1 MTSHGNAAK
10 LGYHRLMAI
19 CPLSDNPTALEALAR
34 VEILYTDLDGTM
46 LALGGSVVANAAGEP
61 STRVVE
67 QIVALN
73 RAGLKVVPVSG
84 RTRLQ
89 LTEFARLLGWR
100 DFIAEAGSVRV
111 HDIGTPE
118 MQVVYDMGV
127 WADDVLHEGETPYEA
142 ILRFEAVE
150 MLQRTFP
157 GQVEYHA
164 PWHRNRESSHM
175 LRGCLDLTDAQA
187 ALDTLEAPIGIL
199 DNGIVHPRAHGLTC
213 FEGPVH
219 AYHLVPKGVTKAE
232 SISADLASRGL
243 KAAQA
248 AAVGDSVTDLE
259 MAQATGIM
267 VLVGNAFDSPSV
279 RAALENGSHPNVVA
293 ACCPRCDGWAELAEA
308 WLKARG

>member
-1 MTSHGNAAK
+1 MA
-10 LGYHRLMAI
+10 AI
-19 CPLSDNPTALEALAR
+19 CPLSDNPAALAALAH
-34 VEILYTDLDGTM
+34 VEVLYTDLDGTM
-46 LALGGSVVANAAGEP
+46 LAPGGSVVADSEGEP

-67 QIVALN
+67 KIVALN
-73 RAGLKVVPVSG
+73 RIGLRVVPVSG

-89 LTEFARLLGWR
+89 LTELARLLGWR

-118 MQVVYDMGV
+118 MQVVYDTGV
-127 WADDVLHEGETPYEA
+127 WGNDVLREGETPYEA
-142 ILRFEAVE
+142 IVRLEAVD

-157 GQVEYHA
+157 GLIEYHT
-164 PWHRNRESSHM
+164 PWHLHRESSHM

-187 ALDTLEAPIGIL
+187 ALDTLDAPVGIL
-199 DNGIVHPRAHGLTC
+199 DNGIVHPRVHGLTC
-213 FEGPVH
+213 FEGPIH

-232 SISADLASRGL
+232 SISADLSSRGL
-243 KAAQA
+243 TAEKA

-259 MAQATGIM
+259 MAQATGVM

-293 ACCPRCDGWAELAEA
+293 ACCPRCDGWSELADA
-308 WLKARG
+308 WMKARGAR